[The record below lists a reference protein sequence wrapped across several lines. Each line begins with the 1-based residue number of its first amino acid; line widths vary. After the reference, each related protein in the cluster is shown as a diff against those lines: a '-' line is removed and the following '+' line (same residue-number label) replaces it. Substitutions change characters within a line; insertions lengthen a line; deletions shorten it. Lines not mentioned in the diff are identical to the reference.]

1 MGYTSR
7 LDGNLPCVPT
17 PSSMTLTSTAKLREF
32 RVAEEF
38 QSDRRG
44 PVRWIMSHLWRHPF
58 EFTMTLLTAVAGM
71 FLHSLLPV
79 QVGRAFDTLENLDQW
94 PQSLLSIIAIFVV
107 IVILRGPAD
116 LVSSSLKEVLANLL
130 QRDAREELEI
140 SLLSKSQTFHNQQ
153 RVGDIMA
160 RATNDVRQL
169 GMMIMPGAGL
179 IMDSLLA
186 VVFPIVMIGF
196 IHPQL
201 LIVPG
206 LFVITLYFTLRNY
219 NKRLNPVSGALQ
231 MHFGMMNAILSEAI
245 SGIEL
250 VKSTAREESEKG
262 KFFQTAD
269 QHRAYFMEQGRIQ
282 ARYWPMLMLGIAL
295 GISFGHAL
303 YMVSLDLITLGD
315 LVAFMGLAF
324 FLRFPTF
331 ISIFTFTLVQ
341 MGRAG
346 AERILELL
354 NQDTELDEN
363 PHGHTGVIQGE
374 VTFDHVHF
382 GYAGNTTLK
391 DITFTVQPGECI
403 AIVGQTGTGKSTI
416 TKLVNRIFDASRG
429 AVYVDGVNVK
439 DWNMASLRGQI
450 STIEQDI
457 FLFSRTLAENI
468 GFGLSSA
475 ASQSQVEA
483 AAHQAQAHD
492 FITSFQDGYDT
503 KIGERGVTLSGG
515 QRQRIAIARA
525 LLTDP
530 RILIIDDSTS
540 AVDSATEDEIQRA
553 ITAVMAERT
562 TFLIT
567 HRIAQ
572 IRKADKILVLGQ
584 GKVVDLGS
592 HRELMERCTLYR
604 HIFLRDEEP
613 PHRERVR

>member
-1 MGYTSR
+1 MSFA
-7 LDGNLPCVPT
+7 
-17 PSSMTLTSTAKLREF
+17 SSAKLKEF
-32 RVAEEF
+32 RVADEF

-44 PVRWIMSHLWRHPF
+44 PVRWILSHLMRHSF
-58 EFTMTLLTAVAGM
+58 EFTMTILTSVGGM

-79 QVGRAFDTLENLDQW
+79 QVGKAFDTLQSAEDW
-94 PQSLLSIIAIFVV
+94 PRPLLSIIAIYVA
-107 IVILRGPAD
+107 ILILRGPMD
-116 LVSSSLKEVLANLL
+116 LVSSSLKEVQANLL

-140 SLLSKSQTFHNQQ
+140 SLLGKSQTFHNQQ
-153 RVGDIMA
+153 RIGDIMA

-179 IMDSLLA
+179 ILDSMLA
-186 VVFPIVMIGF
+186 VVFPITMMGF

-201 LIVPG
+201 LVVPG
-206 LFVITLYFTLRNY
+206 LFVIGLYFMLRNY
-219 NKRLNPVSGALQ
+219 NRRLSPVSGSLQ
-231 MHFGMMNAILSEAI
+231 MHFGMMNATLTEAI
-245 SGIEL
+245 TGIEL
-250 VKSTAREESEKG
+250 VKSTAQEEKEKG
-262 KFFQTAD
+262 KFFEVAGK
-269 QHRAYFMEQGRIQ
+269 HRDFFVEQGKIQ
-282 ARYWPMLMLGIAL
+282 ALYWPMLAL
-295 GISFGHAL
+295 GIGLAVMFGHAL
-303 YMVSLDLITLGD
+303 FMVSVDMITLGD

-341 MGRAG
+341 MGKAG

-363 PHGHTGVIQGE
+363 PQGYAGEIRGE
-374 VTFDHVHF
+374 VTFENVHF
-382 GYAGNTTLK
+382 AYDGNSALR
-391 DITFTVQPGECI
+391 DINFKVQPGECI

-416 TKLVNRIFDASRG
+416 TKLVNRIFDVTAG
-429 AVYVDGVNVK
+429 KVYVDGINVK
-439 DWNMASLRGQI
+439 EWNLASLRSQI

-457 FLFSRTLAENI
+457 FLFSRTLGENI
-468 GFGLSSA
+468 SFGL
-475 ASQSQVEA
+475 ASQATQAQIENS
-483 AAHQAQAHD
+483 AHQAQAHE
-492 FITSFQDGYDT
+492 FITSFQDGYET

-553 ITAVMAERT
+553 INTVMADRT

-572 IRKADKILVLGQ
+572 IRKADKILVLGH
-584 GKVVDLGS
+584 GEVVDLGS
-592 HRELMERCTLYR
+592 HQELMERCVLYR
-604 HIFLRDEEP
+604 HIFLRDKVP
-613 PHRERVR
+613 ALNGMVR

>member
-1 MGYTSR
+1 MAPTS
-7 LDGNLPCVPT
+7 NT
-17 PSSMTLTSTAKLREF
+17 KLREF

-58 EFTMTLLTAVAGM
+58 EFTMTILTAVAGM
-71 FLHSLLPV
+71 FLHSLIPV
-79 QVGRAFDTLENLDQW
+79 QIGKAFDTLQSPEQW
-94 PQSLLSIIAIFVV
+94 PQSLLSIIAICVV
-107 IVILRGPAD
+107 IIVLRGPAD

-153 RVGDIMA
+153 RIGDIMA

-179 IMDSLLA
+179 IFDSLMA
-186 VVFPIVMIGF
+186 IVFPITMIGF
-196 IHPQL
+196 VHPQL

-206 LFVITLYFTLRNY
+206 AFIVALYFTLHNY
-219 NKRLNPVSGALQ
+219 NKRLNPVSNSLQ
-231 MHFGMMNAILSEAI
+231 MHFGMMNATLSESI

-250 VKSTAREESEKG
+250 VKSTAQEEAEKG
-262 KFFQTAD
+262 KFHFAAG
-269 QHRAYFMEQGRIQ
+269 QHRDFLMEQGQIQ
-282 ARYWPMLMLGIAL
+282 ARYWPMLILGIAL
-295 GISFGHAL
+295 AIGFGHAIYL
-303 YMVSLDLITLGD
+303 VSQGLISLGD
-315 LVAFMGLAF
+315 LVAFMGLAS

-363 PHGHTGVIQGE
+363 PHGHVGNIRGE
-374 VTFDHVHF
+374 VNFDHVYF
-382 GYAGNTTLK
+382 GYDGSSTLQ
-391 DITFTVQPGECI
+391 DISFTVEPGECI

-416 TKLVNRIFDASRG
+416 TKLVNRIFDATSG
-429 AVYVDGVNVK
+429 SVSVDAVDVK
-439 DWNMASLRGQI
+439 DWNMASLRSQI

-457 FLFSRTLAENI
+457 FLFSRTLTENI
-468 GFGLSSA
+468 SFGLSSSA
-475 ASQSQVEA
+475 TQVQVEEA
-483 AAHQAQAHD
+483 ARQAQAHD
-492 FITSFQDGYDT
+492 FITSFQDGYET
-503 KIGERGVTLSGG
+503 NIGERGVTLSGG

-553 ITAVMAERT
+553 INTVMADRT

-584 GKVVDLGS
+584 GEVVDLGS
-592 HRELMERCTLYR
+592 HQELMERCSLYR
-604 HIFLRDEEP
+604 HIFLRIEEP
-613 PHRERVR
+613 VLEEMESSWVS

>member
-1 MGYTSR
+1 MALASS
-7 LDGNLPCVPT
+7 T
-17 PSSMTLTSTAKLREF
+17 PKLREF

-58 EFTMTLLTAVAGM
+58 EFIMTILTGIAGM

-79 QVGRAFDTLENLDQW
+79 QIGKAFDALEDLDRW
-94 PQSLLSIIAIFVV
+94 PQSLLSIIAVAVV
-107 IVILRGPAD
+107 IILLRGPAD

-140 SLLSKSQTFHNQQ
+140 SLLGKSQTFHNQQ

-179 IMDSLLA
+179 IFDSLLA
-186 VVFPIVMIGF
+186 VIFPITMIGF

-201 LIVPG
+201 LVVPG
-206 LFVITLYFTLRNY
+206 LFVVTLYFTLRNY

-231 MHFGMMNAILSEAI
+231 MHFGLMNAILSESI

-250 VKSTAREESEKG
+250 VKSTAQEEGEKD
-262 KFFQTAD
+262 KFFAAAG
-269 QHRAYFMEQGRIQ
+269 QHRDFFMEQGRIQ
-282 ARYWPMLMLGIAL
+282 ARYWPMLFLGITLAL
-295 GISFGHAL
+295 SFGHAL
-303 YMVSLDLITLGD
+303 YMVSVDQITLGD

-363 PHGHTGVIQGE
+363 PHGHTAAIRGE
-374 VTFDHVHF
+374 VAFDHVHF
-382 GYAGNTTLK
+382 DYAGNPALT
-391 DITFTVQPGECI
+391 DINFTVQPGECI

-429 AVYVDGVNVK
+429 TVYVDGVDVR
-439 DWNMASLRGQI
+439 DWNLASLRGQI

-457 FLFSRTLAENI
+457 FLFSRTLTENI
-468 GFGLSSA
+468 GFGLSA
-475 ASQSQVEA
+475 TVPQAQIEA
-483 AAHQAQAHD
+483 VARQAQAHD
-492 FITSFQDGYDT
+492 FITSFQDGYET
-503 KIGERGVTLSGG
+503 RIGERGVTLSGG

-540 AVDSATEDEIQRA
+540 AVDSATEDKIQQA
-553 ITAVMAERT
+553 INTVMQGRT

-584 GKVVDLGS
+584 GEVVDLGS
-592 HRELMERCTLYR
+592 HPELMARCDLYR
-604 HIFLRDEEP
+604 HIFLRDAEP
-613 PHRERVR
+613 ALAEWRA

>member
-1 MGYTSR
+1 MALASS
-7 LDGNLPCVPT
+7 T
-17 PSSMTLTSTAKLREF
+17 PKLREF

-58 EFTMTLLTAVAGM
+58 EFIMTILTGIAGM

-79 QVGRAFDTLENLDQW
+79 QIGKAFDALEDLDRW
-94 PQSLLSIIAIFVV
+94 PQSLLSIIAVAVV
-107 IVILRGPAD
+107 IILLRGPAD

-140 SLLSKSQTFHNQQ
+140 SLLGKSQTFHNQQ

-179 IMDSLLA
+179 IFDSLLA
-186 VVFPIVMIGF
+186 VIFPITMIGF

-201 LIVPG
+201 LVVPG
-206 LFVITLYFTLRNY
+206 LFVVTLYFTLRNY

-231 MHFGMMNAILSEAI
+231 MHFGLMNAILSESI

-250 VKSTAREESEKG
+250 VKSTAQEEGEKD
-262 KFFQTAD
+262 KFFAAAG
-269 QHRAYFMEQGRIQ
+269 QHRDFFMEQGRIQ
-282 ARYWPMLMLGIAL
+282 ARYWPMLFLGITLAL
-295 GISFGHAL
+295 SFGHAL
-303 YMVSLDLITLGD
+303 YMVSVDQITLGD

-363 PHGHTGVIQGE
+363 PHGHTAAIRGE
-374 VTFDHVHF
+374 VAFDHVHF
-382 GYAGNTTLK
+382 DYAGNPALT
-391 DITFTVQPGECI
+391 DISFTVQPGECI

-429 AVYVDGVNVK
+429 TVYVDGVDVR
-439 DWNMASLRGQI
+439 DWNLASLRGQI

-457 FLFSRTLAENI
+457 FLFSRTLTENI
-468 GFGLSSA
+468 GFGLSA
-475 ASQSQVEA
+475 TVPQAQIEA
-483 AAHQAQAHD
+483 VARQAQAHD
-492 FITSFQDGYDT
+492 FITSFQDGYET
-503 KIGERGVTLSGG
+503 RIGERGVTLSGG

-540 AVDSATEDEIQRA
+540 AVDSATEDKIQQA
-553 ITAVMAERT
+553 INTVMQGRT

-584 GKVVDLGS
+584 GEVVDLGS
-592 HRELMERCTLYR
+592 HPELMARCDLYR
-604 HIFLRDEEP
+604 HIFLRDAEPALEEW
-613 PHRERVR
+613 RA

>member
-1 MGYTSR
+1 MAITF
-7 LDGNLPCVPT
+7 
-17 PSSMTLTSTAKLREF
+17 TAKPREF

-44 PVRWIMSHLWRHPF
+44 PVRWIMSHLWRRRF
-58 EFTMTLLTAVAGM
+58 EFTMTILTAVAGM

-79 QVGRAFDTLENLDQW
+79 QIGKAFDTLQDPDPW
-94 PQSLLSIIAIFVV
+94 PQPLLSIIAVSVV
-107 IVILRGPAD
+107 IILLRGPAD

-140 SLLSKSQTFHNQQ
+140 SLLGKSQTFHNQQ
-153 RVGDIMA
+153 RIGDIMA

-169 GMMIMPGAGL
+169 GMMVMPGAGL

-186 VVFPIVMIGF
+186 VVFPITMIGF

-231 MHFGMMNAILSEAI
+231 MHFGMMNATLSESI

-250 VKSTAREESEKG
+250 VKSTAQEEVEKG
-262 KFFQTAD
+262 KLFHTAG
-269 QHRAYFMEQGRIQ
+269 QHRDYFMEQGRIQ
-282 ARYWPMLMLGIAL
+282 ARYWPMLLLGITLA
-295 GISFGHAL
+295 ISFGHAL

-363 PHGHTGVIQGE
+363 PHGHTGEIRGE
-374 VTFDHVHF
+374 VTFHHVNF
-382 GYAGNTTLK
+382 DYAGNAALK
-391 DITFTVQPGECI
+391 DINFTVHPGECI

-416 TKLVNRIFDASRG
+416 TKLVNRIFDASSG
-429 AVYVDGVNVK
+429 TVYVDGVDVK

-468 GFGLSSA
+468 GFGLTA
-475 ASQSQVEA
+475 TATQSQIEESA
-483 AAHQAQAHD
+483 RQAQAHD
-492 FITSFQDGYDT
+492 FITAFQDGYDT

-540 AVDSATEDEIQRA
+540 AVDSATEDEIQQA
-553 ITAVMAERT
+553 INAVMAGRT

-592 HRELMERCTLYR
+592 HQELMARCDLYR
-604 HIFLRDEEP
+604 HIFLRDAEP
-613 PHRERVR
+613 AFKEWVH

>member
-1 MGYTSR
+1 
-7 LDGNLPCVPT
+7 
-17 PSSMTLTSTAKLREF
+17 MT
-32 RVAEEF
+32 
-38 QSDRRG
+38 
-44 PVRWIMSHLWRHPF
+44 I
-58 EFTMTLLTAVAGM
+58 LTAVAGM
-71 FLHSLLPV
+71 FLHSLIPV
-79 QVGRAFDTLENLDQW
+79 QVGKAFDALQSPQQW
-94 PQSLLSIIAIFVV
+94 PHSLLSIIAILVV
-107 IVILRGPAD
+107 IIVLRGPSD

-153 RVGDIMA
+153 RIGDIMA

-179 IMDSLLA
+179 IFDSLMA
-186 VVFPIVMIGF
+186 IVFPITMIGF
-196 IHPQL
+196 VHPQL

-206 LFVITLYFTLRNY
+206 IFIVTLYFTLRNY
-219 NKRLNPVSGALQ
+219 NKRLNPVSGSLQ
-231 MHFGMMNAILSEAI
+231 MHFGMMNATLSESIA
-245 SGIEL
+245 GIEL
-250 VKSTAREESEKG
+250 VKSTAQEESEKG
-262 KFFQTAD
+262 KFYFAAG
-269 QHRAYFMEQGRIQ
+269 QHRDFFMEQGRIQ

-295 GISFGHAL
+295 AISFGHAIYL
-303 YMVSLDLITLGD
+303 VSLGLITLGD

-363 PHGHTGVIQGE
+363 PLGHVDNIKGE
-374 VTFDHVHF
+374 VRFDHVYF
-382 GYAGNTTLK
+382 GYEGSSTLQ
-391 DITFTVQPGECI
+391 DISFTVEPGECI

-416 TKLVNRIFDASRG
+416 TKLVNRIFDVTTGS
-429 AVYVDGVNVK
+429 VSVDGVDVK
-439 DWNMASLRGQI
+439 DWNMASLRSQI

-457 FLFSRTLAENI
+457 FLFSRTLAENVS
-468 GFGLSSA
+468 FGLSSS
-475 ASQSQVEA
+475 ASQVQVEEA
-483 AAHQAQAHD
+483 ARQAQAHD
-492 FITSFQDGYDT
+492 FITSFQDGYET

-525 LLTDP
+525 LLTNP

-553 ITAVMAERT
+553 INTVMADRT

-584 GKVVDLGS
+584 GAVVDLGS
-592 HRELMERCTLYR
+592 HQELMERCSLYR
-604 HIFLRDEEP
+604 HIFLRKDEPVLE
-613 PHRERVR
+613 ELESSWVS

>member
-1 MGYTSR
+1 MA
-7 LDGNLPCVPT
+7 LA
-17 PSSMTLTSTAKLREF
+17 STAKLREF
-32 RVAEEF
+32 RVADEF

-44 PVRWIMSHLWRHPF
+44 PVRWIMSHLWRRRF
-58 EFTMTLLTAVAGM
+58 EFVMTILTAVAGM

-79 QVGRAFDTLENLDQW
+79 QIGKAFDTLQDPANW
-94 PQSLLSIIAIFVV
+94 PQPLVSIIAISVA
-107 IVILRGPAD
+107 IVLLRGPAD

-130 QRDAREELEI
+130 QRDVREELEI
-140 SLLSKSQTFHNQQ
+140 SLLGKSQTFHNQQ
-153 RVGDIMA
+153 RIGDIMA

-186 VVFPIVMIGF
+186 VVFPITMIGF

-206 LFVITLYFTLRNY
+206 IFVVTLYFTLRNY

-231 MHFGMMNAILSEAI
+231 MHFGMMNATLSEAI

-250 VKSTAREESEKG
+250 VKSTAQEEAEKA
-262 KFFQTAD
+262 KFFHAIG
-269 QHRAYFMEQGRIQ
+269 QHRDHFMAQGRIQ
-282 ARYWPMLMLGIAL
+282 ARYWPMLLLGIAL
-295 GISFGHAL
+295 AIGFGHAL
-303 YMVSLDLITLGD
+303 YMVSLDLITIGD

-363 PHGHTGVIQGE
+363 PRGHTGEIQGE
-374 VTFDHVHF
+374 VEFRHVNFD
-382 GYAGNTTLK
+382 YAGNTALQ
-391 DITFTVQPGECI
+391 DINFTVHPGECI

-416 TKLVNRIFDASRG
+416 TKLVNRIFDASSG
-429 AVYVDGVNVK
+429 TVHVDGVDVK
-439 DWNMASLRGQI
+439 DWNLASLRSQI

-468 GFGLSSA
+468 GFGLS
-475 ASQSQVEA
+475 A
-483 AAHQAQAHD
+483 AATQTQIEDAARQAQAHD
-492 FITSFQDGYDT
+492 FITSFQDGYET

-530 RILIIDDSTS
+530 RILIVDDSTS

-553 ITAVMAERT
+553 INTVMAGRT

-572 IRKADKILVLGQ
+572 IRKADKILVLGH

-592 HRELMERCTLYR
+592 HQELLARCDLYR
-604 HIFLRDEEP
+604 HIFLRDEAPAFQEL
-613 PHRERVR
+613 VR